1 MNRLIPVFL
10 MLIFM
15 SAPVYAD
22 DFQDGVK
29 AFKREDG
36 WLCYSGLFG
45 FRRLYSRYPYVSTD
59 GCAKFKNE
67 IQGLSYSIPK

>member
-29 AFKREDG
+29 AFKREE
-36 WLCYSGLFG
+36 YKTAFE
-45 FRRLYSRYPYVSTD
+45 
-59 GCAKFKNE
+59 K
-67 IQGLSYSIPK
+67 